1 MIDALKYLSPLGY
14 DILGYCL
21 LEALS
26 PVDPENKK
34 NHELTVVRD
43 KIRSVILKFEFIC
56 ITFQMLT
63 ADRPRT
69 KHDGSTIAPWIQSLA
84 VFTGTI
90 CKKYSVDL
98 VPLLQYIA
106 NQLKAKESLDLLLLK
121 EIVQKMTGIEAA
133 EDITSEQLEAMSG
146 GEFIRSEV

>member
-1 MIDALKYLSPLGY
+1 VLRFETGQKIHST
-14 DILGYCL
+14 
-21 LEALS
+21 
-26 PVDPENKK
+26 
-34 NHELTVVRD
+34 NHRTPP
-43 KIRSVILKFEFIC
+43 KFKSECFVFQIK
-56 ITFQMLT
+56 TFFFPQSLT

-90 CKKYSVDL
+90 CKKYSLDL

-121 EIVQKMTGIEAA
+121 EIVQKMSGIEAA

-146 GEFIRSEV
+146 GDLLKSEVKHV